1 VATVFPRAIL
11 IDSPPMPKR
20 DPVDAIIEQ
29 WERERPELDASPI
42 GVIGRLSR
50 LSREI
55 EAELETVYSRYGLD
69 GGLYDV
75 LATLRRSGDPFRL
88 RSSELAQALMLTAS
102 GATKRLDR
110 LERAGLIR
118 REPDPA
124 DRRGVRIALTGKGRR
139 LVDAVTPDHLEN
151 ERRLLSGLTPAQRG
165 RLAALL
171 RDLGAG
177 LGGRRGSS

>member
-1 VATVFPRAIL
+1 MDT
-11 IDSPPMPKR
+11 
-20 DPVDAIIEQ
+20 IIEQ

-50 LSREI
+50 ISREI
-55 EAELETVYSRYGLD
+55 EAQLETVYGQHGLD

-75 LATLRRSGDPFRL
+75 LATLRRSGEPFRL
-88 RSSELAQALMLTAS
+88 RSSEFSDALMLTAS

-118 REPDPA
+118 REPDPS
-124 DRRGVRIALTGKGRR
+124 DRRGVQIALTAEGRR
-139 LVDAVTPDHLEN
+139 LVDAVTGDHLQN
-151 ERRLLSGLTPAQRG
+151 ERRLLAGLTAAEQR

-171 RDLGAG
+171 RKLGSGVA
-177 LGGRRGSS
+177 GGRAART